1 MNTCYNKREE
11 ADNMIIMAFALVGMC
26 IYVFCKIIK
35 DWHDDDDK

>member
-1 MNTCYNKREE
+1 
-11 ADNMIIMAFALVGMC
+11 MIIMAFALVGMC

>member
-1 MNTCYNKREE
+1 
-11 ADNMIIMAFALVGMC
+11 MIIMAFAIVGMC